1 MKPDRIRFGDD
12 VPHWLRRLCRRWF
25 RLLLPDDWRLR
36 VELQDA
42 DEMAAEHGDGTAA
55 VTISLPTY
63 LDAAIWFADDIQNR
77 DDAWRTVCHE
87 LRHSHYEAVT
97 ELFRLAWDGR
107 RKMPREDVAAMLA
120 DLIEQMI
127 QRDVAII
134 AKLKGLP

>member
-1 MKPDRIRFGDD
+1 MTERVRFGDD
-12 VPHWLRRLCRRWF
+12 VPQWLRRLCRRWF

-42 DEMAAEHGDGTAA
+42 DEMAIDHGDGTAA

-77 DDAWRTVCHE
+77 DDAWRVVAHE
-87 LRHSHYEAVT
+87 LRHSHYEAIT
-97 ELFRLAWDGR
+97 ELFRMAWDGR

-127 QRDVAII
+127 QRDVAIY
-134 AKLKGLP
+134 AKAMKLP